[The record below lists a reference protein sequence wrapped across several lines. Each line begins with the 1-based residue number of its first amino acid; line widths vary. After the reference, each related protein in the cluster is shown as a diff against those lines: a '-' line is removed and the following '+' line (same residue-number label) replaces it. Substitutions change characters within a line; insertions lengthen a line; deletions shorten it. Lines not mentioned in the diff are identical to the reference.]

1 MFFLRRVRGQVT
13 VLAALAALA
22 SLLQIGVRAQP
33 APTVVSVSVSGNV
46 HVPTDRIMAVLKT
59 KVGQPFSEE
68 TVREDLQA
76 INDLGYFADQ
86 VPPLIRQ
93 RPEGVSVTYRVIE
106 NPVIQKITFSG
117 NAHVPSD
124 TLLALMDTAPGQ
136 VLNTSTFHQDV
147 LKINSYY
154 DKIGYG
160 GQLPTHVA
168 DLNID
173 PQTGVLHIEIR
184 EGLTVNKVLVGGDY
198 ILPQSLILSAVT
210 LKPGMP
216 YSEETRDK
224 DIENV
229 KALYQ
234 KYDLEVGNF
243 EAGID
248 PGSVDLKTDKA
259 NVLYTIDVAKVGAV
273 QITGNDITKDIVIRR
288 QLRLRPGMIVTQA
301 GLKRDYERLNNLGFF
316 SKVELNTKPGPNPKK
331 PAELTLDWN
340 VTEQR
345 TGTAQIG
352 AGYSGG
358 LTGTGLTGTLSYS
371 QNNINGSGN
380 GASIN
385 LQRGARLSSATA
397 TVSVPYLGDTPK
409 TEKYS
414 LGASLYTQS
423 QTNYLPIYA
432 TNGALLAV
440 PPVIGTPGPTG
451 PNVSSGTIPVVL
463 VPNQSLVS
471 NVVSTSVAHST
482 GLSTNIGRRLS
493 DYLTATGAL
502 NIALVGNDVSV
513 PTPYFIN
520 GSQPGQV
527 LNNPQNSIFGE
538 TATSNS
544 LGVSATSIA
553 DIPNGANY
561 KLRSV
566 TLGLLDDTEDDV
578 FNPRRGVK
586 ASISEQLSL
595 PFLGSNFHFT
605 ITTLDFAKFYPILKL
620 STIGF
625 HAVLGGTT
633 GAIPPNNLFVLT
645 DQQLRGY
652 NSVFYG
658 TEEVLLQTEVR
669 VPVTPDRKF
678 TLAAF
683 GDYGNLRIRG
693 AQPIYDA
700 FGNVVANYNQ
710 WIYHGDAGVGIRF
723 DLPQLGFRSVRIDF
737 ARGATGT
744 HTSFGIGQSF

>member
-1 MFFLRRVRGQVT
+1 MFFLRRVRGHIA
-13 VLAALAALA
+13 VLAAVAGLANALPA
-22 SLLQIGVRAQP
+22 PAQQQ

-76 INDLGYFADQ
+76 INDMGLFADQ

-93 RPEGVSVTYRVIE
+93 RPDGVSVTYRVIE
-106 NPVIQKITFSG
+106 NPVITKITFTG
-117 NAHVPSD
+117 NTHVPSD

-136 VLNTSTFHQDV
+136 VLNINTFHEDV

-173 PQTGVLHIEIR
+173 PASGVLHMEIR
-184 EGLTVNKVLVGGDY
+184 EGLTVRHILVNGDF
-198 ILPQSLILSAVT
+198 ILPKQLILSAVT

-224 DIENV
+224 DIENL
-229 KALYQ
+229 KTLYQ

-248 PGSVDLKTDKA
+248 PGSVDLKTDQA
-259 NVLYTIDVAKVGAV
+259 DVLYTVDVARVGAV
-273 QITGNDITKDIVIRR
+273 QITGNDITKDIVVRR

-380 GASIN
+380 GGSIN
-385 LQRGARLSSATA
+385 IQRGARLSSATA
-397 TVSVPYLGDTPK
+397 TLSIPYLGDTPK
-409 TEKYS
+409 SEKYS
-414 LGASLYTQS
+414 LGASIYSQS

-432 TNGALLAV
+432 TNGALLTV

-451 PNVSSGTIPVVL
+451 PSTTTGTIPVVL
-463 VPNQSLVS
+463 VPNNSEVGG
-471 NVVSTSVAHST
+471 VVSTSLAHST
-482 GLSTNIGRRLS
+482 GVSANIGRRLS

-502 NIALVGNDVSV
+502 NIALIGNDVSV
-513 PTPYFIN
+513 PTPYFVN
-520 GSQPGQV
+520 GTQPGQI
-527 LNNPQNSIFGE
+527 LNTPQNSIFG
-538 TATSNS
+538 TTSTNS

-553 DIPNGANY
+553 NIPNGTNY
-561 KLRSV
+561 RLRST
-566 TLGLLDDTEDDV
+566 TLGILDDTEDDV

-586 ASISEQLSL
+586 ASLTEQLSL
-595 PFLGSNFHFT
+595 PLLGSNFQFT
-605 ITTLDFAKFYPILKL
+605 ITTLDVAKFVPVLKT

-633 GAIPPNNLFVLT
+633 GAIPSNNLFILT

-658 TEEVLLQTEVR
+658 TEEVLLQTELR

-693 AQPIYDA
+693 AQPIFDA